1 MKIYKIKYKTF
12 AFCQSLKCNL
22 NVAQHGWF
30 CYCICCFYPI
40 RLNDFLL
47 LFFFFHYFTRVGFC
61 RNELNATIGRC
72 FETNIRHE
80 NTNVW
85 LSHINNNKKLWFL
98 QKNPK
103 RKVEWPCTISMLIN
117 LKWPLIMLIFFSF
130 FIAKMRYYSNAVV
143 QPFDWHPSLRF
154 RGGLLFTP
162 K

>member
-1 MKIYKIKYKTF
+1 MLRSMADFVI
-12 AFCQSLKCNL
+12 AF
-22 NVAQHGWF
+22 VVFIRFDWMIF
-30 CYCICCFYPI
+30 CCY
-40 RLNDFLL
+40 
-47 LFFFFHYFTRVGFC
+47 FFFFIISLELVFAEMNWMQLLAGVSKQIYDTKTPMFDC
-61 RNELNATIGRC
+61 RILT
-72 FETNIRHE
+72 TK
-80 NTNVW
+80 
-85 LSHINNNKKLWFL
+85 KKLWFL

-117 LKWPLIMLIFFSF
+117 LKWPLIMLISFSF